1 MGPDGREEVEQV
13 TRPLLLQLVV
23 QETDQLGLTV
33 NVHLGHHPSQEVQ
46 HRLIAGVERHLEKE
60 LYIYYLGINLSRRY

>member
-33 NVHLGHHPSQEVQ
+33 NVHVGQQPSQEVH
-46 HRLIAGVERHLEKE
+46 HRLIAGVEGNLEKE
-60 LYIYYLGINLSRRY
+60 ILKLIYFRNY

>member
-33 NVHLGHHPSQEVQ
+33 NVHLGHHPSQEVH
-46 HRLIAGVERHLEKE
+46 HRLIAGVEGNLEKE
-60 LYIYYLGINLSRRY
+60 ILKLI